1 MRKKLIPV
9 MFGIFI
15 LAGFGWLSSQQ
26 NPEDAKFAKTME
38 SYLDAYWKFFP
49 TSATLAGYHK
59 YNDKL
64 EAFAESNIEDYLK
77 TVDKVSADLVNKIS
91 RDKLSPEAQIDFD
104 LLRDAID
111 LNLLRL
117 EKIVPQQLNPLY
129 YNEII
134 LQSVRSLLV
143 KDFAAMDGRLKS
155 ATERAKALPGFIKT
169 AKTEL
174 KTPPKEYTE
183 EAIRKFPAILDFYRT
198 EVPKLI
204 EMGGVEA
211 KSKFQTELGKA
222 IIALEDY
229 QRFLQAD
236 LLARST
242 GNFRLGEAHQRI
254 FQLTSSGMIMLNEL
268 GARATAEAK
277 NLRREMFLVCMPYY
291 KIMDPKFDIENP
303 PANITQDQL
312 FNNVVLHVMNK
323 IKAAQPTKEEWFNKI
338 KSTTDE
344 IKAFIAKQG
353 LLDVPEDSFSIE
365 LMPALDRNSILTK
378 LVTPTPYEQGGS
390 YSVQINPYFES
401 LPADQVQ
408 SFMDEYPNYMLPIW
422 TIHNVYPGP
431 FFPTAFTLKNA
442 SLIRKLNPNQ
452 ALLQGWPL
460 YAQDMFVYAGFN
472 DYDLKQRLFELKL
485 KLEALMDFQIDVSV
499 HEGST
504 TKEQAIKLMTING
517 FQTPAEAER
526 NWNKIVLNPNEASNA
541 YIGYQTILD
550 IEKEYKT
557 AKGEAFSQKE
567 FLKKL
572 VSFGP
577 LPLRILKTKITQ

>member
-1 MRKKLIPV
+1 MRKKLIAV
-9 MFGIFI
+9 MFCVFI
-15 LAGFGWLSSQQ
+15 LAGFGWLASQQ
-26 NPEDAKFAKTME
+26 NPEDAKFAKTVD
-38 SYLDAYWKFFP
+38 SYLDSYWKFFP
-49 TSATLAGYHK
+49 TAATLAGYHK

-64 EAFAESNIEDYLK
+64 EDLAESNIEDYLK
-77 TVDKVSADLVNKIS
+77 TVDKVSADLVNKVS
-91 RDKLSPEAQIDFD
+91 RDKLSPETQIDFD

-129 YNEII
+129 YNEIL
-134 LQSVRSLLV
+134 LQSLRGLFI
-143 KDFAAMDGRLKS
+143 KEFAPLDARLKS
-155 ATERAKALPGFIKT
+155 ATERAKALPGLVKT
-169 AKTEL
+169 AKAEL

-211 KSKFQTELGKA
+211 KSKFQVELGKA

-236 LLARST
+236 LLPRST

-268 GARATAEAK
+268 GARATADAK

-291 KIMDPKFDIENP
+291 KIMDPKFDLDNT

-312 FNNVVLHVMNK
+312 FNNVVPHVMNQ
-323 IKAAQPTKEEWFNKI
+323 IKSAQPTKEDWFNKI

-378 LVTPTPYEQGGS
+378 LVTPTPYEQSGS

-422 TIHNVYPGP
+422 TIHHVYPGDY
-431 FFPTAFTLKNA
+431 FPAAFTLKNA

-504 TKEQAIKLMTING
+504 TKEQALKLMTING

-526 NWNKIVLNPNEASNA
+526 KWNKIVLNPNEASNA